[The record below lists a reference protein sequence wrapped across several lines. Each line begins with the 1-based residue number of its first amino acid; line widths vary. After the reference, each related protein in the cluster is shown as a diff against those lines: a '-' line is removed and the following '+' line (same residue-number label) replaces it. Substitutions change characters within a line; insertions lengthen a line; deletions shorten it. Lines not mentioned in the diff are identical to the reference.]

1 MAITTNLTQYW
12 GKYEAPQTSGVF
24 VLRITVRVAR
34 STQGTPMWLGSLNH
48 HISYMYPH
56 GSIMSALISCGLVA
70 VVIINITSPSVPT
83 TPLQAFPFK
92 TNNRRCRR
100 LLLGS
105 EIDALWFVMGTVGL
119 KSGVEPASSSIACR
133 VGINASCGATPFTC
147 HLKCSTTGN
156 RTIYAKWPSIL
167 NRIKHL
173 RWYDYM
179 WCDENKWILCDTGAG
194 YASHL

>member
-1 MAITTNLTQYW
+1 MRLLKLPGCSCYDRK
-12 GKYEAPQTSGVF
+12 GC
-24 VLRITVRVAR
+24 TVHPRDTDVAQEPE
-34 STQGTPMWLGSLNH
+34 S
-48 HISYMYPH
+48 SYMYPH

-83 TPLQAFPFK
+83 TPFQAFPFK

-105 EIDALWFVMGTVGL
+105 EIDALRFVMGTVGL
-119 KSGVEPASSSIACR
+119 KSGVKPASGWIACR

-156 RTIYAKWPSIL
+156 RTIYAKCPSIL
-167 NRIKHL
+167 NRTKHL
-173 RWYDYM
+173 RWYDMYCSM
-179 WCDENKWILCDTGAG
+179 
-194 YASHL
+194 

>member
-1 MAITTNLTQYW
+1 
-12 GKYEAPQTSGVF
+12 
-24 VLRITVRVAR
+24 
-34 STQGTPMWLGSLNH
+34 MWLGSLNH

-105 EIDALWFVMGTVGL
+105 EIDALRFVMGTVGL
-119 KSGVEPASSSIACR
+119 KSGVKPASGWIACR
-133 VGINASCGATPFTC
+133 VGINASKLWCYSV
-147 HLKCSTTGN
+147 HLSPEMFYY
-156 RTIYAKWPSIL
+156 R
-167 NRIKHL
+167 
-173 RWYDYM
+173 
-179 WCDENKWILCDTGAG
+179 
-194 YASHL
+194 